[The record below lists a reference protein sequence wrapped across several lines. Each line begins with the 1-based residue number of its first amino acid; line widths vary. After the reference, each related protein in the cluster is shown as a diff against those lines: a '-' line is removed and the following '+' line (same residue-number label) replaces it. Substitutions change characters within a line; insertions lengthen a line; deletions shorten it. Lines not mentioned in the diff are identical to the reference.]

1 MGVIQSGINQA
12 IQTAA
17 IIGQLQELPQKKT
30 ERKITAAELDKI
42 EKEKEQAKEYFSA
55 IKDEKTLADQ
65 QELKEEIWTPEAK
78 KYYSDLR
85 DREISL
91 RDRYK
96 KAGGKE
102 GKYIPDIIDPQ
113 DKASEISLGEKWPGY
128 NSLEYEYG
136 IPTITD
142 KDLKEEQ
149 KSLVQGTKEWD
160 AVTKRINDTINA
172 TIRLKNAINNYG
184 TEFDKVTLKN
194 IENWLIL
201 HNKN

>member
-17 IIGQLQELPQKKT
+17 IIGQLQEVPQKKA

-65 QELKEEIWTPEAK
+65 QSLKEEIWTPEAK
-78 KYYSDLR
+78 QYYSDLR
-85 DREISL
+85 NREISL

-136 IPTITD
+136 IPIITD
-142 KDLKEEQ
+142 KDLKEEKKQ
-149 KSLVQGTKEWD
+149 KQNFDMKKAQMANAMAKSQQEIYNQMTNLFK
-160 AVTKRINDTINA
+160 KFDTEGYNG
-172 TIRLKNAINNYG
+172 K
-184 TEFDKVTLKN
+184 
-194 IENWLIL
+194 
-201 HNKN
+201 

>member
-17 IIGQLQELPQKKT
+17 IIGQLQEVPQKKA

-42 EKEKEQAKEYFSA
+42 EKEKEQAKEFFSD
-55 IKDEKTLADQ
+55 IKDQKTLADQ
-65 QELKEEIWTPEAK
+65 QDLKDQLWTPDAK
-78 KYYSDLR
+78 QYYSDLR
-85 DREISL
+85 NREISL

-128 NSLEYEYG
+128 PSLEYEYG

-149 KSLVQGTKEWD
+149 KRNFDMKKAQMANTMAQSQREIYNQMTNLFK
-160 AVTKRINDTINA
+160 KFDTEGYNG
-172 TIRLKNAINNYG
+172 K
-184 TEFDKVTLKN
+184 
-194 IENWLIL
+194 
-201 HNKN
+201 